1 VRIAKMTDIFIVDD
15 HSMLR
20 NGLKSFLENTGR
32 WKVTGTFSTGTE
44 CLSALA
50 KCSKKDRPELIIIDI
65 QLAEGE
71 TGFNLVKNL
80 KSLYSEIKIV
90 MYSMY
95 NTWGF
100 ILQAKDLGVQ
110 GYISKVAGDEE
121 LLICL
126 ENVKNGSTYYEK
138 KSESIQTELSSIL
151 SVLKKQ
157 ERIVFEMVLQGKSN
171 RQISDELFIS
181 LHTVENYI
189 SYLIKLSDCKKRDE
203 LIEKYK

>member
-1 VRIAKMTDIFIVDD
+1 MTDIFIVDD

-32 WKVTGTFSTGTE
+32 WKVTGTFPTGTE

-50 KCSKKDRPELIIIDI
+50 KCSEKDRPELIIIDI

-121 LLICL
+121 LLLCL

>member
-1 VRIAKMTDIFIVDD
+1 
-15 HSMLR
+15 
-20 NGLKSFLENTGR
+20 
-32 WKVTGTFSTGTE
+32 
-44 CLSALA
+44 
-50 KCSKKDRPELIIIDI
+50 
-65 QLAEGE
+65 
-71 TGFNLVKNL
+71 
-80 KSLYSEIKIV
+80 

-121 LLICL
+121 LLLCL

>member
-1 VRIAKMTDIFIVDD
+1 MTDIFIVDD

-50 KCSKKDRPELIIIDI
+50 KCSEKDRPELIIIDI

>member
-1 VRIAKMTDIFIVDD
+1 MTDIFIVDD

-50 KCSKKDRPELIIIDI
+50 KCSEKDRPELIIIDI

-121 LLICL
+121 LLLCL

-138 KSESIQTELSSIL
+138 KSESIQTEISSIL

>member
-1 VRIAKMTDIFIVDD
+1 MTDIFIVDD

-121 LLICL
+121 LLLCL

>member
-1 VRIAKMTDIFIVDD
+1 MTDIFIVDD

-50 KCSKKDRPELIIIDI
+50 KCSEKDRPELIIIDI

-121 LLICL
+121 LLLCL

>member
-1 VRIAKMTDIFIVDD
+1 MTDIFIVDD

-50 KCSKKDRPELIIIDI
+50 KCSEKDRPELIIIDI

-121 LLICL
+121 LLLCL

-138 KSESIQTELSSIL
+138 KSESIHTELSSIL

-203 LIEKYK
+203 LIEKYKQEL

>member
-1 VRIAKMTDIFIVDD
+1 MTDIFIVDD

-50 KCSKKDRPELIIIDI
+50 KCSEKDRPELIIIDI

-71 TGFNLVKNL
+71 NGFNLVKNL

-121 LLICL
+121 LLLCL

>member
-1 VRIAKMTDIFIVDD
+1 MTDIFIVDD

-44 CLSALA
+44 CLSVLA
-50 KCSKKDRPELIIIDI
+50 KCSEKDRPELIIIDI

-121 LLICL
+121 LLLCL

-138 KSESIQTELSSIL
+138 KSESIQTEISSIL

>member
-1 VRIAKMTDIFIVDD
+1 MTDIFIVDD